1 MINKQST
8 RRYLV
13 ALLVLVGAAMIFLA
27 TEAWPGVLL
36 VALGISIEAIGIA
49 TVSYTHL
56 KRSMVLKLKVFGAL
70 IKCRWVK

>member
-49 TVSYTHL
+49 MRH
-56 KRSMVLKLKVFGAL
+56 K
-70 IKCRWVK
+70 